1 MVKRYL
7 SKGHNYQVGPL
18 AFVKFGGFQYHAAW
32 SVYLDSRQ
40 CNSGLLAEHNP
51 NGNCKKY
58 SSILPSAGFIKPA
71 LEHATFTVI
80 IAKKRLCWSS
90 LELFG
95 VVRISLEV
103 AQTLNFL
110 LPDLVSGLLQQV

>member
-1 MVKRYL
+1 MLFDPCIWIRGSVILVRLL
-7 SKGHNYQVGPL
+7 STTQM
-18 AFVKFGGFQYHAAW
+18 
-32 SVYLDSRQ
+32 
-40 CNSGLLAEHNP
+40 ET
-51 NGNCKKY
+51 KKY